1 MGAKDNNFV
10 EDRMFISY
18 RVVSRDSHLCDV
30 LRPFDAQRFVDLELD
45 GKAVSVPAEPSLNVK
60 SVLMHPSEKDFI

>member
-1 MGAKDNNFV
+1 
-10 EDRMFISY
+10 
-18 RVVSRDSHLCDV
+18 